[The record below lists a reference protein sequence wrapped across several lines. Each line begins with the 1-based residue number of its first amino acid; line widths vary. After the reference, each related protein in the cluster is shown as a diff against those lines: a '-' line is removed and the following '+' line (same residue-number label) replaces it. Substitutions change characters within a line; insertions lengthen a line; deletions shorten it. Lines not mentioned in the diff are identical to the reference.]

1 MLKLLQNQAL
11 NTYHKEINK
20 LGWDAAMKQYPAVEA
35 HMAVSMRD
43 KNFTM
48 EMMQFYTHVADIN
61 TNDLEEAFHIHNVQI
76 ENKIIRYGR
85 QHSMSVGDVLVD
97 NDGKVFLCADVGFN
111 YVGMVK

>member
-11 NTYHKEINK
+11 NTYHNEIND
-20 LGWDAAMKQYPAVEA
+20 LGWDAAMKQFPAVEA
-35 HMAVSMRD
+35 HMAVTLYD
-43 KNFTM
+43 ENFTM
-48 EMMQFYTHVADIN
+48 DMMQFYTHVADIN

-97 NDGKVFLCADVGFN
+97 EAGKVFLCASIGFN
-111 YVGMVK
+111 QVGEVA